1 MLVEMCPPSLGGHV
15 GPQSSLRQRLPW
27 MGLDF
32 GECSRPRGRLDSGG
46 EELQVGDDVRAHRH
60 AETACGAKSLAAEV
74 EQR

>member
-1 MLVEMCPPSLGGHV
+1 MLVEMCPPSLGGHA
-15 GPQSSLRQRLPW
+15 GLQSSLRQRLPW

-32 GECSRPRGRLDSGG
+32 GERSRPRGRSDSG

-60 AETACGAKSLAAEV
+60 AETTCGAKSLEAEV